1 MKKFFYLFVILFLCT
16 GCFKRDE
23 FENIT
28 IYTSNYPVKYITERL
43 YGNNSEITS
52 IYPNGTDIETYK
64 LNKKQIKDYS
74 SGNLFIFNGLMD
86 QEKEYVTQMFDE
98 NKHLK
103 IIDSTLSMEYTN
115 DINELWLNPSNFL
128 MISQNIKTGL
138 AEYITNHYMIEEI
151 TKNYE
156 DLKLEIS
163 EIDANLKLM
172 GESSSKKLIVTSS
185 DLFKF
190 LEKYGIEVISLEENE
205 NLNEKI
211 INDVIDYI
219 KSGKIK
225 YIYLKQDEKVNDT
238 IQSIIDKTKVK
249 TINIYT
255 LSTISDEQENN
266 EQDYVSIM
274 NENINLFKQEL
285 YD

>member
-86 QEKEYVTQMFDE
+86 QEKEYVTQMFNE

>member
-28 IYTSNYPVKYITERL
+28 IYTSSYPVKYITERL

>member
-1 MKKFFYLFVILFLCT
+1 
-16 GCFKRDE
+16 
-23 FENIT
+23 
-28 IYTSNYPVKYITERL
+28 
-43 YGNNSEITS
+43 
-52 IYPNGTDIETYK
+52 
-64 LNKKQIKDYS
+64 
-74 SGNLFIFNGLMD
+74 
-86 QEKEYVTQMFDE
+86 
-98 NKHLK
+98 
-103 IIDSTLSMEYTN
+103 ME
-115 DINELWLNPSNFL
+115 
-128 MISQNIKTGL
+128 
-138 AEYITNHYMIEEI
+138 
-151 TKNYE
+151 YE

>member
-1 MKKFFYLFVILFLCT
+1 MKKVFYLLIILCLCT

-28 IYTSNYPVKYITERL
+28 IYTSNYPIKYITERL
-43 YGNNSEITS
+43 YGENSEITS
-52 IYPNGTDIETYK
+52 IYPNGVDIETYK

-74 SGNLFIFNGLMD
+74 SSNLFIFNGLMD
-86 QEKEYVTQMFDE
+86 QEKNYVIQMFDQ

-115 DINELWLNPSNFL
+115 DINELWLNPTNFL

-151 TKNYE
+151 NKNYE

-172 GESSSKKLIVTSS
+172 GESSNKKLIVTSS

-190 LEKYGIEVISLEENE
+190 LEKYGIEVVSLEENE

-211 INDVIDYI
+211 VNDVIDYI
-219 KSGKIK
+219 KSGKIQ
-225 YIYLKQDEKVNDT
+225 YIYLKQDEKINDT
-238 IQSIIDKTKVK
+238 IKSIIDNTNVK